1 MAERK
6 KFAITMHKGF
16 QLTFENGIVASVQ
29 FGAGNY
35 CENHTPM
42 DFDFSFS
49 KDAKSD
55 DAEIAAF
62 CASDGKFVT
71 RDVWPERCD
80 GWDDVVGWLSPEE
93 VLEFLQKCKDFDPAS
108 IKESDGD
115 DDE

>member
-1 MAERK
+1 
-6 KFAITMHKGF
+6 MHKGF

-62 CASDGKFVT
+62 RASDGKFVT
-71 RDVWPERCD
+71 RDVWPEQCAC
-80 GWDDVVGWLSPEE
+80 DDVVGWLSPEE
-93 VLEFLQKCKDFDPAS
+93 VLEFLQKCKDFDPVN

-115 DDE
+115 NDE

>member
-62 CASDGKFVT
+62 RASDGRFVT
-71 RDVWPERCD
+71 QHVWPERCFC
-80 GWDDVVGWLSPEE
+80 DDVVGWLSPEE
-93 VLEFLQKCKDFDPAS
+93 VLEFLQKCKDFDPAN

-115 DDE
+115 NDE